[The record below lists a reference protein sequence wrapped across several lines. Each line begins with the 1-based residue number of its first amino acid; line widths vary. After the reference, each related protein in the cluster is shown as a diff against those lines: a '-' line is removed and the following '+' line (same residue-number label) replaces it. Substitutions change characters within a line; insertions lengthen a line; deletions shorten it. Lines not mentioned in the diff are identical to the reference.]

1 MTVLRKYSTKQRDMD
16 RARILH
22 ILLLNKTVATAILA
36 KEPFAEEP
44 GVEQDIAE
52 IIKLVSRLS
61 APDLADVLEALP
73 TEERLALWSLVS
85 EERRGSVLVKASETV
100 WSDLIEDMSDKALLN
115 ALRPLDF
122 DDQIY
127 LAQYLPRDLMGRFL
141 PTLPQSARA
150 QVRKILHYDKHS
162 VGAIMDFEVIT
173 VRADISLAV
182 VQRYL
187 RIRGK
192 IPQNTDKLFVTQRD
206 NTLIGELKLT
216 TILLH
221 PPQTLVQKVM
231 DENPA
236 CFAPEDNDEQVAR
249 TFERDDLISA
259 AVIDSGGK
267 LMGRLTVDEIVD
279 LVYEETDTDLRRM
292 GGLSAEEDVFA
303 PVSKAVRTRWAWLA
317 INLCTAFIASRV
329 IGMFEHTISELVA
342 LASLMPI
349 VAGIGGNTG
358 NQTITMIVR
367 ALALQHIQA
376 GNISFL
382 MMRELGVAVING
394 LVWGGVMGCVTWL
407 LYDDAAMGGVMT
419 LAMVL
424 NLLLAALMGVVIP
437 MTMAKLG
444 RDPAVGS
451 SVMITAIT
459 DTGGF
464 FIFLGLATIF
474 LL

>member
-1 MTVLRKYSTKQRDMD
+1 MTVLPKYTTKQRDMD

-22 ILLLNKTVATAILA
+22 LLLLNKAVATSILA
-36 KEPFAEEP
+36 KEPFAEDLN
-44 GVEQDIAE
+44 VEQDIAE
-52 IIKLVSRLS
+52 IIKLVARLP

-73 TEERLALWSLVS
+73 TEERLALWSLIN
-85 EERRGSVLVKASETV
+85 EDRRGSVLVKASETV
-100 WSDLIEDMSDKALLN
+100 WEDLTEDMSDKALLN
-115 ALRPLDF
+115 AMRPLDI

-127 LAQYLPRDLMGRFL
+127 LAQNLPRDLMGRLL
-141 PTLPQSARA
+141 PTLPQSARI
-150 QVRKILHYDKHS
+150 QVRQILHYDKHS
-162 VGAIMDFEVIT
+162 VGAIMDFETIT
-173 VRADISLAV
+173 VRADVTLAV

-192 IPQNTDKLFVTQRD
+192 VPQNTDKLFVTRRD

-221 PPQTLVQKVM
+221 PPHTQVQKVM
-231 DENPA
+231 DDNPA
-236 CFAPEDNDEQVAR
+236 CFAPEDKDEHVAR
-249 TFERDDLISA
+249 AFERDDLISA
-259 AVIDSGGK
+259 AVIDSTGK

-279 LVYEETDTDLRRM
+279 LVYEETDTDIRRM

-329 IGMFEHTISELVA
+329 IGLFEHTISELVA

-382 MMRELGVAVING
+382 LMRELGVAFING
-394 LVWGGVMGCVTWL
+394 LVWGGVMGCVTWA
-407 LYDDAAMGGVMT
+407 LYNDPAMGGVMT

-424 NLLLAALMGVVIP
+424 NLLLAALMGVIIP
-437 MTMAKLG
+437 MTMARLG

-464 FIFLGLATIF
+464 FIFLGLATLF